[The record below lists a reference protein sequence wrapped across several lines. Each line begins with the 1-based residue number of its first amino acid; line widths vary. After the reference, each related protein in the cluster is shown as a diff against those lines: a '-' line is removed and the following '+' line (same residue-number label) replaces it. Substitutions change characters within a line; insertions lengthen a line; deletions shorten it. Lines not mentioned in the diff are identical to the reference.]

1 MSLFQ
6 MSVAGGVLI
15 LFIVVI
21 RALAIHRLPKTT
33 FLALWMI
40 AALRLLL
47 PFSIPL
53 PFNIHIGLDVFSDV
67 VQELPSGNIGS
78 PLPGENLPSYD
89 TGAAAPSPAT
99 EHISTFEILWL
110 VGVLLLALYFFIS
123 YFRSM
128 QKFRMSIPDNTPYI
142 REWLTTHQI
151 TRSIEARSSDLI
163 SSPLTYGILH
173 PVILLPKK
181 LDRNDQAA
189 LKYVLTHEYVHIR
202 RFDAITKL
210 LFAAVLC
217 IHWFNP
223 LAWVLYVLANR
234 DVELSCDAWVIRMM
248 GAKNRSSYALML
260 IKMEER
266 RNGMSALYSHF
277 GKNAISE
284 RIEAIM
290 KFKKTSTIACALA
303 LVLVVGATT
312 AFANSDVNHE
322 NTDTAQFVGYTRNLG
337 NGTEY
342 SVDNGETWISEEK
355 YNELYPQ
362 LDIVYWTYE
371 EYKEYLEEQIPVWQ
385 SLIGAKYKNVKGE
398 WVEWT
403 QETVYQCIAQAE
415 EELEAIKNGA
425 LVSRTIDGVNDPNFS
440 ITINNLNSDVDV
452 TYTTTIIDQ
461 KGQEINLGSFS
472 TEEERLTAVQD
483 YCDEQIRLGNMTKE
497 YAENLIN
504 DFQ

>member
-78 PLPGENLPSYD
+78 PLPGESLPSYD

-110 VGVLLLALYFFIS
+110 VGVLLLAIYFSIS

-128 QKFRMSIPDNTPYI
+128 RKFRMSIPDNTPYI
-142 REWLTTHQI
+142 QNWLTAHQI
-151 TRSIEARSSDLI
+151 SRPLAVRSSDLI

-202 RFDAITKL
+202 RFDAITKI

-223 LAWVLYVLANR
+223 LVWVMYVLANR
-234 DVELSCDAWVIRMM
+234 DMELSCDAWVIRML
-248 GAKNRSSYALML
+248 GEKNRSSYALML

-266 RNGMSALYSHF
+266 RSGMSALCSHL

-290 KFKKTSTIACALA
+290 KFKKTSILACAFA

-312 AFANSDVNHE
+312 AFATSTGAWQEFDLE
-322 NTDTAQFVGYTRNLG
+322 DLNLTEG
-337 NGTEY
+337 DIGTETDSMKIIDPTSTQAQIKDTDEMNLTEGKVGTESSGMKIIDTSNTQGQIMDIDDLNLVEGDVGTENGNLKMFEY
-342 SVDNGETWISEEK
+342 TPEEWNDIQQKIDNGEI
-355 YNELYPQ
+355 
-362 LDIVYWTYE
+362 
-371 EYKEYLEEQIPVWQ
+371 VWQ
-385 SLIGAKYKNVKGE
+385 H
-398 WVEWT
+398 
-403 QETVYQCIAQAE
+403 
-415 EELEAIKNGA
+415 
-425 LVSRTIDGVNDPNFS
+425 
-440 ITINNLNSDVDV
+440 
-452 TYTTTIIDQ
+452 
-461 KGQEINLGSFS
+461 
-472 TEEERLTAVQD
+472 
-483 YCDEQIRLGNMTKE
+483 
-497 YAENLIN
+497 
-504 DFQ
+504 

>member
-15 LFIVVI
+15 LLIVVI

-67 VQELPSGNIGS
+67 VQELPSGNIAS
-78 PLPGENLPSYD
+78 TLPGDSPPSYD
-89 TGAAAPSPAT
+89 IGTAVPSPVT
-99 EHISTFEILWL
+99 ERISIFVMLWL
-110 VGVLLLALYFFIS
+110 VGALLLVLYFSIS
-123 YFRSM
+123 YLRSM
-128 QKFRMSIPDNTPYI
+128 RKFRMSIPDNTPYI
-142 REWLTTHQI
+142 QNWLTAHQI
-151 TRSIEARSSDLI
+151 SRPLVVRSSDLI

-202 RFDAITKL
+202 RFDAITKI

-223 LAWVLYVLANR
+223 FVWVMYVLANR
-234 DVELSCDAWVIRMM
+234 DMELSCDAWVIRMT

-260 IKMEER
+260 IKMEEKR
-266 RNGMSALYSHF
+266 SGMSALYSHF

-290 KFKKTSTIACALA
+290 KFKKTSILACTLALA
-303 LVLVVGATT
+303 LIAGATT
-312 AFANSDVNHE
+312 AFAAARTDDNMELMGLGFSTAEVGDMEAVEIGNTTLVQRVGEEGNQADNRVTNIEDMAHMDVNGTTQ
-322 NTDTAQFVGYTRNLG
+322 NAQ
-337 NGTEY
+337 
-342 SVDNGETWISEEK
+342 SM
-355 YNELYPQ
+355 
-362 LDIVYWTYE
+362 DIT
-371 EYKEYLEEQIPVWQ
+371 
-385 SLIGAKYKNVKGE
+385 
-398 WVEWT
+398 
-403 QETVYQCIAQAE
+403 
-415 EELEAIKNGA
+415 
-425 LVSRTIDGVNDPNFS
+425 LVSVSHDDESKFTPEEWA
-440 ITINNLNSDVDV
+440 
-452 TYTTTIIDQ
+452 
-461 KGQEINLGSFS
+461 EILK
-472 TEEERLTAVQD
+472 QI
-483 YCDEQIRLGNMTKE
+483 EQGTVHWE
-497 YAENLIN
+497 
-504 DFQ
+504 D

>member
-15 LFIVVI
+15 LFIVLI

-67 VQELPSGNIGS
+67 VQELPSGNIAS
-78 PLPGENLPSYD
+78 TLPGDSPPSYD
-89 TGAAAPSPAT
+89 IGTAVPSPAT

-110 VGVLLLALYFFIS
+110 VGVLLLAIYFSIS

-128 QKFRMSIPDNTPYI
+128 RKFRMSIPDNTPYI
-142 REWLTTHQI
+142 QNWLTAHQI
-151 TRSIEARSSDLI
+151 SRPLAVRSSDLI

-181 LDRNDQAA
+181 LDRNDQVA

-202 RFDAITKL
+202 RFDAITKI

-223 LAWVLYVLANR
+223 LVWVMYVLANR
-234 DVELSCDAWVIRMM
+234 DIELSCDAWVIRMM

-266 RNGMSALYSHF
+266 RNGMSALCSHL

-290 KFKKTSTIACALA
+290 KFKKTSILACAFA

-312 AFANSDVNHE
+312 AFATSTGAWREFDL
-322 NTDTAQFVGYTRNLG
+322 DDLNLTEG
-337 NGTEY
+337 HTGTETDNMKI
-342 SVDNGETWISEEK
+342 VDSEDIPDQVKDLDQFDLTEGQVGTQSNGMKMIDPSDTRGQILDTDDLNLVEGNVGTETSSMKMFEYTPEEWNDIQQKIDNSE
-355 YNELYPQ
+355 L
-362 LDIVYWTYE
+362 
-371 EYKEYLEEQIPVWQ
+371 VWQ
-385 SLIGAKYKNVKGE
+385 Y
-398 WVEWT
+398 
-403 QETVYQCIAQAE
+403 
-415 EELEAIKNGA
+415 
-425 LVSRTIDGVNDPNFS
+425 
-440 ITINNLNSDVDV
+440 
-452 TYTTTIIDQ
+452 
-461 KGQEINLGSFS
+461 
-472 TEEERLTAVQD
+472 
-483 YCDEQIRLGNMTKE
+483 
-497 YAENLIN
+497 
-504 DFQ
+504 

>member
-67 VQELPSGNIGS
+67 VQELPSGNIAS
-78 PLPGENLPSYD
+78 TLPGDSPPSYD
-89 TGAAAPSPAT
+89 IGTAVPSPAT

-110 VGVLLLALYFFIS
+110 VGVLLLAIYFSIS

-128 QKFRMSIPDNTPYI
+128 RKFRMSIPDNTPYI
-142 REWLTTHQI
+142 QNWLTAHQI
-151 TRSIEARSSDLI
+151 SRPLAVRSSDLI

-181 LDRNDQAA
+181 LDRNDQVA

-202 RFDAITKL
+202 RFDAITKI

-223 LAWVLYVLANR
+223 LVWVMYVLANR
-234 DVELSCDAWVIRMM
+234 DIELSCDAWVIRMM
-248 GAKNRSSYALML
+248 GEKNRSSYALML

-266 RNGMSALYSHF
+266 RNGMSALCSHF

-290 KFKKTSTIACALA
+290 KFKKTSILACAFA

-312 AFANSDVNHE
+312 AFATSTGAWREFDL
-322 NTDTAQFVGYTRNLG
+322 DDLNLTEG
-337 NGTEY
+337 HTGTETDNMKIVDSEDIPDQVKDLDQFDLTEGQVGTQSNGMKMIDPSDTRGQILDTDDLNLVEGNVGTETSSMKMFEY
-342 SVDNGETWISEEK
+342 TPEEWNDIQQKIDNGE
-355 YNELYPQ
+355 L
-362 LDIVYWTYE
+362 
-371 EYKEYLEEQIPVWQ
+371 VWQ
-385 SLIGAKYKNVKGE
+385 Y
-398 WVEWT
+398 
-403 QETVYQCIAQAE
+403 
-415 EELEAIKNGA
+415 
-425 LVSRTIDGVNDPNFS
+425 
-440 ITINNLNSDVDV
+440 
-452 TYTTTIIDQ
+452 
-461 KGQEINLGSFS
+461 
-472 TEEERLTAVQD
+472 
-483 YCDEQIRLGNMTKE
+483 
-497 YAENLIN
+497 
-504 DFQ
+504 

>member
-67 VQELPSGNIGS
+67 VQELPSGNIAS
-78 PLPGENLPSYD
+78 TLPGDSPPSYD
-89 TGAAAPSPAT
+89 IGTAVPSPAT

-110 VGVLLLALYFFIS
+110 VGVLLLAIYFSIS

-128 QKFRMSIPDNTPYI
+128 RKFRMSIPDNTPYI
-142 REWLTTHQI
+142 QNWLTAHQI
-151 TRSIEARSSDLI
+151 SRPLAVRSSDLI

-181 LDRNDQAA
+181 LDRNDQVA

-202 RFDAITKL
+202 RFDAITKI

-223 LAWVLYVLANR
+223 FVWVMYVLANR
-234 DVELSCDAWVIRMM
+234 DMELSCDAWVIRMM

-266 RNGMSALYSHF
+266 RNGMSALCSHF
-277 GKNAISE
+277 GKNAITE

-290 KFKKTSTIACALA
+290 KFKKTSILACAFA

-312 AFANSDVNHE
+312 AFATSTGAWREFDL
-322 NTDTAQFVGYTRNLG
+322 DDLNLTEG
-337 NGTEY
+337 HTGTETDNMKIVDSEDIPDQVKDLDQFDLTEGQVGTQSNGMKMIDPSDTRGQILDTDDLNLVEGNVGTETSSMKMFEY
-342 SVDNGETWISEEK
+342 TPEEWNDIQQKIDNGE
-355 YNELYPQ
+355 L
-362 LDIVYWTYE
+362 
-371 EYKEYLEEQIPVWQ
+371 VWQ
-385 SLIGAKYKNVKGE
+385 Y
-398 WVEWT
+398 
-403 QETVYQCIAQAE
+403 
-415 EELEAIKNGA
+415 
-425 LVSRTIDGVNDPNFS
+425 
-440 ITINNLNSDVDV
+440 
-452 TYTTTIIDQ
+452 
-461 KGQEINLGSFS
+461 
-472 TEEERLTAVQD
+472 
-483 YCDEQIRLGNMTKE
+483 
-497 YAENLIN
+497 
-504 DFQ
+504 

>member
-78 PLPGENLPSYD
+78 PLPGESLPSYD

-202 RFDAITKL
+202 RFDAITKI

-223 LAWVLYVLANR
+223 FVWVMYVLANR
-234 DVELSCDAWVIRMM
+234 DMELSCDAWVIRMM

-266 RNGMSALYSHF
+266 RNGMSALCSHF

-290 KFKKTSTIACALA
+290 KFKKTSILACAFA

-312 AFANSDVNHE
+312 AFATSSGAWREFDLDDLSLTEGH
-322 NTDTAQFVGYTRNLG
+322 T
-337 NGTEY
+337 GTETDNMKIVDSEGIPDQVKDLDQFNLTEGQVGTQSNDMKMIDPSDTRGQILDTDGLNLVEGNVGTENSSMKMFEY
-342 SVDNGETWISEEK
+342 TPEEWNDIQQKIDNGEI
-355 YNELYPQ
+355 
-362 LDIVYWTYE
+362 
-371 EYKEYLEEQIPVWQ
+371 VWQ
-385 SLIGAKYKNVKGE
+385 
-398 WVEWT
+398 
-403 QETVYQCIAQAE
+403 
-415 EELEAIKNGA
+415 
-425 LVSRTIDGVNDPNFS
+425 D
-440 ITINNLNSDVDV
+440 
-452 TYTTTIIDQ
+452 
-461 KGQEINLGSFS
+461 
-472 TEEERLTAVQD
+472 
-483 YCDEQIRLGNMTKE
+483 
-497 YAENLIN
+497 
-504 DFQ
+504 

>member
-15 LFIVVI
+15 LFIVLI

-67 VQELPSGNIGS
+67 VQELPSGNIAS
-78 PLPGENLPSYD
+78 TLPGDSPPSYD
-89 TGAAAPSPAT
+89 IGTAVPSPAT

-110 VGVLLLALYFFIS
+110 VGVLLLAIYFSIS

-128 QKFRMSIPDNTPYI
+128 RKFRMSIPDNTPYI
-142 REWLTTHQI
+142 QNWLTAHQI
-151 TRSIEARSSDLI
+151 SRPLAVRSSDLI

-189 LKYVLTHEYVHIR
+189 LKYILTHEYVHIR
-202 RFDAITKL
+202 RFDAITKI

-223 LAWVLYVLANR
+223 LVWVMYVLANR
-234 DVELSCDAWVIRMM
+234 DMELSCDAWVIRML
-248 GAKNRSSYALML
+248 GEKNRSSYALML

-266 RNGMSALYSHF
+266 RSGMSALCSHL

-290 KFKKTSTIACALA
+290 KFKKTSILACAFA

-312 AFANSDVNHE
+312 AFATSTGAWREFDL
-322 NTDTAQFVGYTRNLG
+322 DDLNLTEG
-337 NGTEY
+337 HTGTETDNMKI
-342 SVDNGETWISEEK
+342 VDSEDIPDQVKDLDQFDLTEGQVGTQSNGMKMIDPSDTRGQILDTDDLNLVEGNVGTETSSMKMFEYTPEEWNDIQQKIDNSE
-355 YNELYPQ
+355 L
-362 LDIVYWTYE
+362 
-371 EYKEYLEEQIPVWQ
+371 VWQ
-385 SLIGAKYKNVKGE
+385 Y
-398 WVEWT
+398 
-403 QETVYQCIAQAE
+403 
-415 EELEAIKNGA
+415 
-425 LVSRTIDGVNDPNFS
+425 
-440 ITINNLNSDVDV
+440 
-452 TYTTTIIDQ
+452 
-461 KGQEINLGSFS
+461 
-472 TEEERLTAVQD
+472 
-483 YCDEQIRLGNMTKE
+483 
-497 YAENLIN
+497 
-504 DFQ
+504 

>member
-67 VQELPSGNIGS
+67 VQELPSGNIAS
-78 PLPGENLPSYD
+78 TLPGDSPPSYD
-89 TGAAAPSPAT
+89 IGTAVPSPAT

-110 VGVLLLALYFFIS
+110 VGVLLLAIYFSIS

-128 QKFRMSIPDNTPYI
+128 RKFRMSIPDNTPYI

-202 RFDAITKL
+202 RFDAITKI

-223 LAWVLYVLANR
+223 LVWGMYVLANR
-234 DVELSCDAWVIRMM
+234 DTELSCDAWVIRMT
-248 GAKNRSSYALML
+248 GVKNRSSYALML

-266 RNGMSALYSHF
+266 RNGMSALCNHF

-290 KFKKTSTIACALA
+290 KFKKTSILACTLALA
-303 LVLVVGATT
+303 LIAGATT
-312 AFANSDVNHE
+312 AFAAARTDDNMELMGLGFSTAEVGDMEAVEIGNTTLVQRVGEEGNQADNRVTNIEDMAHMDVNGTTQ
-322 NTDTAQFVGYTRNLG
+322 NAQ
-337 NGTEY
+337 
-342 SVDNGETWISEEK
+342 SM
-355 YNELYPQ
+355 
-362 LDIVYWTYE
+362 DIT
-371 EYKEYLEEQIPVWQ
+371 
-385 SLIGAKYKNVKGE
+385 
-398 WVEWT
+398 
-403 QETVYQCIAQAE
+403 
-415 EELEAIKNGA
+415 
-425 LVSRTIDGVNDPNFS
+425 LVSVSHDDESKFTPEEWA
-440 ITINNLNSDVDV
+440 
-452 TYTTTIIDQ
+452 
-461 KGQEINLGSFS
+461 EILK
-472 TEEERLTAVQD
+472 QI
-483 YCDEQIRLGNMTKE
+483 EQGTVHWE
-497 YAENLIN
+497 
-504 DFQ
+504 D

>member
-53 PFNIHIGLDVFSDV
+53 TFNIHIGLDVFSDV
-67 VQELPSGNIGS
+67 VQELPSGNIAS
-78 PLPGENLPSYD
+78 TLPGDSPPSYD
-89 TGAAAPSPAT
+89 IGTAVPSPAT

-110 VGVLLLALYFFIS
+110 VGVLLLAIYFSIS

-128 QKFRMSIPDNTPYI
+128 RKFRMSIPDNTPYI
-142 REWLTTHQI
+142 QNWLTAHQI
-151 TRSIEARSSDLI
+151 SRPLAVRSSDLI

-181 LDRNDQAA
+181 LDRNDQVA

-202 RFDAITKL
+202 RFDAITKI

-223 LAWVLYVLANR
+223 FVWVMYVLANR
-234 DVELSCDAWVIRMM
+234 DMELSCDAWVIRMM

-266 RNGMSALYSHF
+266 RNGMSALCSHF
-277 GKNAISE
+277 GKNAITE

-290 KFKKTSTIACALA
+290 KFKKATAVASALA

-312 AFANSDVNHE
+312 AFAASSGAWQEFDLE
-322 NTDTAQFVGYTRNLG
+322 DLNLTEG
-337 NGTEY
+337 DIGTETDSMKIIDPTSTQAQIKDTDEMNLTEGKVGTESSGMKIIDTSNTQGQIMDIDDLNLVEGDVGTENGNLKMFEY
-342 SVDNGETWISEEK
+342 TPEEWNDIQQKIDNGEI
-355 YNELYPQ
+355 
-362 LDIVYWTYE
+362 
-371 EYKEYLEEQIPVWQ
+371 VWQ
-385 SLIGAKYKNVKGE
+385 H
-398 WVEWT
+398 
-403 QETVYQCIAQAE
+403 
-415 EELEAIKNGA
+415 
-425 LVSRTIDGVNDPNFS
+425 
-440 ITINNLNSDVDV
+440 
-452 TYTTTIIDQ
+452 
-461 KGQEINLGSFS
+461 
-472 TEEERLTAVQD
+472 
-483 YCDEQIRLGNMTKE
+483 
-497 YAENLIN
+497 
-504 DFQ
+504 

>member
-6 MSVAGGVLI
+6 MSLGGGVLI
-15 LFIVVI
+15 LFIVVV

-33 FLALWMI
+33 FLVLWLI

-53 PFNIHIGLDVFSDV
+53 PFNIHIGLDIFSGI

-78 PLPGENLPSYD
+78 PLPGKNLPSYD
-89 TGAAAPSPAT
+89 AGTAVPNPTT

-110 VGVLLLALYFFIS
+110 VGVLLLALYFSIS
-123 YFRSM
+123 YLRSM
-128 QKFRMSIPDNTPYI
+128 RKFRMSIPDNTPYI

-181 LDRNDQAA
+181 LDRNDQVA

-202 RFDAITKL
+202 RFDAITKI

-223 LAWVLYVLANR
+223 FVWVMYVLANR
-234 DVELSCDAWVIRMM
+234 DMELSCDAWVIRMM

-260 IKMEER
+260 IKMEEKR
-266 RNGMSALYSHF
+266 SGMSALYSHF

-290 KFKKTSTIACALA
+290 KFKKTSIWACILALA
-303 LVLVVGATT
+303 LIAGATT
-312 AFANSDVNHE
+312 AFAAARTDDNMELMGLGFSTAEVGDMEAVEIGNTTLVQRVGEEGNQADNRVTNIEDMAHMDVNGTTQ
-322 NTDTAQFVGYTRNLG
+322 NAQ
-337 NGTEY
+337 
-342 SVDNGETWISEEK
+342 SM
-355 YNELYPQ
+355 
-362 LDIVYWTYE
+362 DIT
-371 EYKEYLEEQIPVWQ
+371 
-385 SLIGAKYKNVKGE
+385 
-398 WVEWT
+398 
-403 QETVYQCIAQAE
+403 
-415 EELEAIKNGA
+415 
-425 LVSRTIDGVNDPNFS
+425 LVSVSHDDESKFTPEEWA
-440 ITINNLNSDVDV
+440 
-452 TYTTTIIDQ
+452 
-461 KGQEINLGSFS
+461 EILK
-472 TEEERLTAVQD
+472 QI
-483 YCDEQIRLGNMTKE
+483 EQGTVHWE
-497 YAENLIN
+497 
-504 DFQ
+504 D

>member
-53 PFNIHIGLDVFSDV
+53 TFNIHIGLDVFSDV
-67 VQELPSGNIGS
+67 VQELPSGNIAS
-78 PLPGENLPSYD
+78 TLPGDSPPSYD
-89 TGAAAPSPAT
+89 IGTAVPSPAT
-99 EHISTFEILWL
+99 EHISTFEMLWL
-110 VGVLLLALYFFIS
+110 VGVLLLAIYFSIS

-128 QKFRMSIPDNTPYI
+128 RKFRMSIPDNTPYI
-142 REWLTTHQI
+142 QNWLTAHQI
-151 TRSIEARSSDLI
+151 SRPLAVRSSDLI

-181 LDRNDQAA
+181 LDRNDQVA

-202 RFDAITKL
+202 RFDAITKI

-223 LAWVLYVLANR
+223 FVWVMYVLANR
-234 DVELSCDAWVIRMM
+234 DMELSCDAWVIRMM

-266 RNGMSALYSHF
+266 RNGMSALCSHF
-277 GKNAISE
+277 GKNAITE

-290 KFKKTSTIACALA
+290 KFKKTSILACAFA

-312 AFANSDVNHE
+312 AFATSTGAWREFDL
-322 NTDTAQFVGYTRNLG
+322 DDLNLTEG
-337 NGTEY
+337 HTGTETDNMKI
-342 SVDNGETWISEEK
+342 VDSEDIPDQVKDLDQFDLTEGQVGTQSNGMKMIDPSDTRGQILDTDDLNLVEGNVGTETSSMKMFEYTPEEWNDIQQKIDNSE
-355 YNELYPQ
+355 L
-362 LDIVYWTYE
+362 
-371 EYKEYLEEQIPVWQ
+371 VWQ
-385 SLIGAKYKNVKGE
+385 Y
-398 WVEWT
+398 
-403 QETVYQCIAQAE
+403 
-415 EELEAIKNGA
+415 
-425 LVSRTIDGVNDPNFS
+425 
-440 ITINNLNSDVDV
+440 
-452 TYTTTIIDQ
+452 
-461 KGQEINLGSFS
+461 
-472 TEEERLTAVQD
+472 
-483 YCDEQIRLGNMTKE
+483 
-497 YAENLIN
+497 
-504 DFQ
+504 

>member
-67 VQELPSGNIGS
+67 VQELPSGNIAS
-78 PLPGENLPSYD
+78 TLPGDSPPSYD
-89 TGAAAPSPAT
+89 IGTAVPSPAT

-128 QKFRMSIPDNTPYI
+128 RKFRMSIPDNTPYI
-142 REWLTTHQI
+142 QNWLAAHQI
-151 TRSIEARSSDLI
+151 SRPLAVRSSDLI
-163 SSPLTYGILH
+163 SSPLTYGILR

-181 LDRNDQAA
+181 LDRNDPVA

-202 RFDAITKL
+202 RFDAITKI

-223 LAWVLYVLANR
+223 FVWVMYVLANR
-234 DVELSCDAWVIRMM
+234 DIELSCDAWVIRMM
-248 GAKNRSSYALML
+248 GEKKRSSYALML

-266 RNGMSALYSHF
+266 RNGMSALCSHF

-290 KFKKTSTIACALA
+290 KFKKTSILACAFA

-312 AFANSDVNHE
+312 AFATSSGAWQEFDL
-322 NTDTAQFVGYTRNLG
+322 DDLNLTEG
-337 NGTEY
+337 HTGTETDNMKIVDSEGIPDQVKDLDQFNLTEGQVGTQSNGMKMIDPSDTRGQILDTDDLDLVEGNVGTESSSMKMFEY
-342 SVDNGETWISEEK
+342 TPEEWNDIQQKIDNGEI
-355 YNELYPQ
+355 
-362 LDIVYWTYE
+362 
-371 EYKEYLEEQIPVWQ
+371 VWQ
-385 SLIGAKYKNVKGE
+385 H
-398 WVEWT
+398 
-403 QETVYQCIAQAE
+403 
-415 EELEAIKNGA
+415 
-425 LVSRTIDGVNDPNFS
+425 
-440 ITINNLNSDVDV
+440 
-452 TYTTTIIDQ
+452 
-461 KGQEINLGSFS
+461 
-472 TEEERLTAVQD
+472 
-483 YCDEQIRLGNMTKE
+483 
-497 YAENLIN
+497 
-504 DFQ
+504 

>member
-67 VQELPSGNIGS
+67 VQELPSGNIAS
-78 PLPGENLPSYD
+78 TLPGDSPPSYD
-89 TGAAAPSPAT
+89 IGTAVPSPAT

-110 VGVLLLALYFFIS
+110 VGVLLLAIYFSIS

-128 QKFRMSIPDNTPYI
+128 RKFRMSIPDNTPYI
-142 REWLTTHQI
+142 QNWLTAHQI
-151 TRSIEARSSDLI
+151 SRPLAVRSSDLI

-202 RFDAITKL
+202 RFDAITKI

-223 LAWVLYVLANR
+223 LVWVMYVLANR
-234 DVELSCDAWVIRMM
+234 DMELSCDAWVIRML
-248 GAKNRSSYALML
+248 GEKNRSSYALML

-266 RNGMSALYSHF
+266 RSGMSALCSHL

-290 KFKKTSTIACALA
+290 KFKKTSILACAFA

-312 AFANSDVNHE
+312 AFATSTGAWREFDL
-322 NTDTAQFVGYTRNLG
+322 DDLNLTEG
-337 NGTEY
+337 HTGTETDNMKI
-342 SVDNGETWISEEK
+342 VDSEDIPDQVKDLDQFDLTEGQVGTQSNGMKMIDPSDTRGQILDTDDLNLVEGNVGTETSSMKMFEYTPEEWNDIQQKIDNSE
-355 YNELYPQ
+355 L
-362 LDIVYWTYE
+362 
-371 EYKEYLEEQIPVWQ
+371 VWQ
-385 SLIGAKYKNVKGE
+385 Y
-398 WVEWT
+398 
-403 QETVYQCIAQAE
+403 
-415 EELEAIKNGA
+415 
-425 LVSRTIDGVNDPNFS
+425 
-440 ITINNLNSDVDV
+440 
-452 TYTTTIIDQ
+452 
-461 KGQEINLGSFS
+461 
-472 TEEERLTAVQD
+472 
-483 YCDEQIRLGNMTKE
+483 
-497 YAENLIN
+497 
-504 DFQ
+504 

>member
-53 PFNIHIGLDVFSDV
+53 TFNIHIGLDVFSDV
-67 VQELPSGNIGS
+67 VQELPSGNIAS
-78 PLPGENLPSYD
+78 TLPGDSPPSYD
-89 TGAAAPSPAT
+89 IGTAVPSPAT

-110 VGVLLLALYFFIS
+110 VGVLLLAIYFSIS

-128 QKFRMSIPDNTPYI
+128 RKFRMSIPDNTPYI
-142 REWLTTHQI
+142 QNWLTAHQI
-151 TRSIEARSSDLI
+151 SRPLVVRSSDLI

-202 RFDAITKL
+202 RFDAITKI

-223 LAWVLYVLANR
+223 LVWVMYVLANR
-234 DVELSCDAWVIRMM
+234 DMELSCDAWVIRMM

-266 RNGMSALYSHF
+266 RNGMSALWNHF

-290 KFKKTSTIACALA
+290 KFKKTSILACTLALA
-303 LVLVVGATT
+303 LIAGATT
-312 AFANSDVNHE
+312 AFAAARTDDNMELMGLGFSTAEVGDMEAVEIGNTTLVQRVGEEGNQADNRVTNIEDMAHMDVNGTTQ
-322 NTDTAQFVGYTRNLG
+322 NAQ
-337 NGTEY
+337 
-342 SVDNGETWISEEK
+342 SM
-355 YNELYPQ
+355 
-362 LDIVYWTYE
+362 DIT
-371 EYKEYLEEQIPVWQ
+371 
-385 SLIGAKYKNVKGE
+385 
-398 WVEWT
+398 
-403 QETVYQCIAQAE
+403 
-415 EELEAIKNGA
+415 
-425 LVSRTIDGVNDPNFS
+425 LVSVSHDDESKFTPEEWA
-440 ITINNLNSDVDV
+440 
-452 TYTTTIIDQ
+452 
-461 KGQEINLGSFS
+461 EILK
-472 TEEERLTAVQD
+472 QI
-483 YCDEQIRLGNMTKE
+483 EQGTVHWE
-497 YAENLIN
+497 
-504 DFQ
+504 D

>member
-53 PFNIHIGLDVFSDV
+53 PFNIHIGLDVFSDM
-67 VQELPSGNIGS
+67 VQELPSGNIAS
-78 PLPGENLPSYD
+78 TLPGDSPPSYD
-89 TGAAAPSPAT
+89 IGTAVPSPAT

-110 VGVLLLALYFFIS
+110 VGVLLLAIYFSIS

-128 QKFRMSIPDNTPYI
+128 RKFRMSIPDNTPYI
-142 REWLTTHQI
+142 QNWLTTHQI
-151 TRSIEARSSDLI
+151 SRPLAVRSSDLI

-181 LDRNDQAA
+181 LDRNDQVA
-189 LKYVLTHEYVHIR
+189 LKYVLTHEYLHIR
-202 RFDAITKL
+202 RFDAITKI

-223 LAWVLYVLANR
+223 FVWVMYVLANR
-234 DVELSCDAWVIRMM
+234 DMELSCDAWVIRMM

-266 RNGMSALYSHF
+266 RNGMSALCSHF
-277 GKNAISE
+277 GKNAITE

-290 KFKKTSTIACALA
+290 KFKKATAVASALA

-312 AFANSDVNHE
+312 AFAASSGAWQEFDLE
-322 NTDTAQFVGYTRNLG
+322 DLNLTEG
-337 NGTEY
+337 DIGTETDSMKIIDPTSTQAQIKDTDEMNLTEGKVGTESSGMKIIDTSNTQGQIMDIDDLNLVEGDVGTENGNLKMFEY
-342 SVDNGETWISEEK
+342 TPEEWNDIQQKIDNGEI
-355 YNELYPQ
+355 
-362 LDIVYWTYE
+362 
-371 EYKEYLEEQIPVWQ
+371 VWQ
-385 SLIGAKYKNVKGE
+385 H
-398 WVEWT
+398 
-403 QETVYQCIAQAE
+403 
-415 EELEAIKNGA
+415 
-425 LVSRTIDGVNDPNFS
+425 
-440 ITINNLNSDVDV
+440 
-452 TYTTTIIDQ
+452 
-461 KGQEINLGSFS
+461 
-472 TEEERLTAVQD
+472 
-483 YCDEQIRLGNMTKE
+483 
-497 YAENLIN
+497 
-504 DFQ
+504 

>member
-15 LFIVVI
+15 LFIVLI

-53 PFNIHIGLDVFSDV
+53 TFNIHIGLDVFSDV
-67 VQELPSGNIGS
+67 VQELPSGNIAS
-78 PLPGENLPSYD
+78 TLPGDSPPSYD
-89 TGAAAPSPAT
+89 IGTAVPSPAT

-110 VGVLLLALYFFIS
+110 VGVLLLAIYFSIS

-128 QKFRMSIPDNTPYI
+128 RKFRMSIPDNTPYI
-142 REWLTTHQI
+142 QNWLTAHQI
-151 TRSIEARSSDLI
+151 SRPLAVRSSDLI

-181 LDRNDQAA
+181 LDRNDQVA

-202 RFDAITKL
+202 RFDAITKI

-223 LAWVLYVLANR
+223 FVWVMYVLANR
-234 DVELSCDAWVIRMM
+234 DIELSCDAWVIRMM

-266 RNGMSALYSHF
+266 RNGMSALCSHF

-290 KFKKTSTIACALA
+290 KFKKTSILACAFA

-312 AFANSDVNHE
+312 AFATSTGAWREFDL
-322 NTDTAQFVGYTRNLG
+322 DDLNLTEG
-337 NGTEY
+337 HTGTETDNMKI
-342 SVDNGETWISEEK
+342 VDSEDIPDQVKDLDQFDLTEGQVGTQSNGMKMIDPSDTRGQILDTDDLNLVEGNVGTETSSMKMFEYTPEEWNDIQQKIDNSE
-355 YNELYPQ
+355 L
-362 LDIVYWTYE
+362 
-371 EYKEYLEEQIPVWQ
+371 VWQ
-385 SLIGAKYKNVKGE
+385 Y
-398 WVEWT
+398 
-403 QETVYQCIAQAE
+403 
-415 EELEAIKNGA
+415 
-425 LVSRTIDGVNDPNFS
+425 
-440 ITINNLNSDVDV
+440 
-452 TYTTTIIDQ
+452 
-461 KGQEINLGSFS
+461 
-472 TEEERLTAVQD
+472 
-483 YCDEQIRLGNMTKE
+483 
-497 YAENLIN
+497 
-504 DFQ
+504 

>member
-67 VQELPSGNIGS
+67 VQELPSGNIAS
-78 PLPGENLPSYD
+78 TLPGDSPPSYD
-89 TGAAAPSPAT
+89 IGTAVPSPAT

-110 VGVLLLALYFFIS
+110 VGVLLLAIYFSIS

-128 QKFRMSIPDNTPYI
+128 RKFRMSIPDNTPYI
-142 REWLTTHQI
+142 QNWLTAHQI
-151 TRSIEARSSDLI
+151 SRPLAVRSSDLI

-202 RFDAITKL
+202 RFDAITKI

-223 LAWVLYVLANR
+223 LVWVMYVLANR
-234 DVELSCDAWVIRMM
+234 DIELSCDAWVIRMM
-248 GAKNRSSYALML
+248 GEKKRSSYALML

-266 RNGMSALYSHF
+266 RNGMSALCSHF

-290 KFKKTSTIACALA
+290 KFKKTSILACAFA

-312 AFANSDVNHE
+312 AFATSSGAWQEFDL
-322 NTDTAQFVGYTRNLG
+322 DDLNLTEG
-337 NGTEY
+337 HTGTETDNMKIVDSEGIPDQVKDLDQFNLTEGQVGTQSNGMKMIDPSDTRGQILDTDDLDLVEGNVGTENSSMKMFEY
-342 SVDNGETWISEEK
+342 TPEEWNDIQQKIDNGEI
-355 YNELYPQ
+355 
-362 LDIVYWTYE
+362 
-371 EYKEYLEEQIPVWQ
+371 VWQ
-385 SLIGAKYKNVKGE
+385 H
-398 WVEWT
+398 
-403 QETVYQCIAQAE
+403 
-415 EELEAIKNGA
+415 
-425 LVSRTIDGVNDPNFS
+425 
-440 ITINNLNSDVDV
+440 
-452 TYTTTIIDQ
+452 
-461 KGQEINLGSFS
+461 
-472 TEEERLTAVQD
+472 
-483 YCDEQIRLGNMTKE
+483 
-497 YAENLIN
+497 
-504 DFQ
+504 

>member
-53 PFNIHIGLDVFSDV
+53 TFNIHIGLDVFSDV
-67 VQELPSGNIGS
+67 VQELPSGNIAS
-78 PLPGENLPSYD
+78 TLPGDSPPSYD
-89 TGAAAPSPAT
+89 IGTAVPSPAT

-110 VGVLLLALYFFIS
+110 VGVLLLAIYFSIS

-128 QKFRMSIPDNTPYI
+128 RKFRMSIPDNTPYI
-142 REWLTTHQI
+142 QNWLTAHQI
-151 TRSIEARSSDLI
+151 SRPLAVRSSDLI

-181 LDRNDQAA
+181 LDRNDQVA

-202 RFDAITKL
+202 RFDAITKI

-223 LAWVLYVLANR
+223 LVWVMYVLANR
-234 DVELSCDAWVIRMM
+234 DIELSCDAWVIRMM
-248 GAKNRSSYALML
+248 GEKKRSSYALML

-266 RNGMSALYSHF
+266 RNGMSALCSHF

-290 KFKKTSTIACALA
+290 KFKKTSILACAFA

-312 AFANSDVNHE
+312 AFATSSGAWQEFDL
-322 NTDTAQFVGYTRNLG
+322 DDLNLTEG
-337 NGTEY
+337 HTGTETDNMKI
-342 SVDNGETWISEEK
+342 VDSEDIPDQVKDLDQFDLTEGQVGTQSNGMKMIDPSDTRGQILDTDDLNLVEGNVGTETSSMKMFEYTPEEWNDIQQKIDNSE
-355 YNELYPQ
+355 L
-362 LDIVYWTYE
+362 
-371 EYKEYLEEQIPVWQ
+371 VWQ
-385 SLIGAKYKNVKGE
+385 Y
-398 WVEWT
+398 
-403 QETVYQCIAQAE
+403 
-415 EELEAIKNGA
+415 
-425 LVSRTIDGVNDPNFS
+425 
-440 ITINNLNSDVDV
+440 
-452 TYTTTIIDQ
+452 
-461 KGQEINLGSFS
+461 
-472 TEEERLTAVQD
+472 
-483 YCDEQIRLGNMTKE
+483 
-497 YAENLIN
+497 
-504 DFQ
+504 

>member
-15 LFIVVI
+15 LFIVLI

-67 VQELPSGNIGS
+67 VQELPSGNIAS
-78 PLPGENLPSYD
+78 TLPGDSPPSYD
-89 TGAAAPSPAT
+89 IGTAVPSPAT

-110 VGVLLLALYFFIS
+110 VGVLLLAIYFSIS

-128 QKFRMSIPDNTPYI
+128 RKFRMSIPDNTPYI
-142 REWLTTHQI
+142 QNWLTAHQI
-151 TRSIEARSSDLI
+151 SRPLAVRSSDLI

-181 LDRNDQAA
+181 LDRNDQVA

-202 RFDAITKL
+202 RFDAITKI

-223 LAWVLYVLANR
+223 FVWVMYVLANR
-234 DVELSCDAWVIRMM
+234 DMELSCDAWVIRMM

-266 RNGMSALYSHF
+266 RNGMSALCSHF

-290 KFKKTSTIACALA
+290 KFKKTSILACAFA

-312 AFANSDVNHE
+312 AFATSTGAWREFDL
-322 NTDTAQFVGYTRNLG
+322 DDLNLTEG
-337 NGTEY
+337 HTGTETDNMKI
-342 SVDNGETWISEEK
+342 VDSEDIPDQVKDLDQFDLTEGQVGTQSNGMKMIDPSDTRGQILDTDDLDLVEGNVGTESSSMKMFEYTPEEW
-355 YNELYPQ
+355 N
-362 LDIVYWTYE
+362 DIQQKIDYGE
-371 EYKEYLEEQIPVWQ
+371 IVWQ
-385 SLIGAKYKNVKGE
+385 H
-398 WVEWT
+398 
-403 QETVYQCIAQAE
+403 
-415 EELEAIKNGA
+415 
-425 LVSRTIDGVNDPNFS
+425 
-440 ITINNLNSDVDV
+440 
-452 TYTTTIIDQ
+452 
-461 KGQEINLGSFS
+461 
-472 TEEERLTAVQD
+472 
-483 YCDEQIRLGNMTKE
+483 
-497 YAENLIN
+497 
-504 DFQ
+504 

>member
-53 PFNIHIGLDVFSDV
+53 TFNIHIGLDVFSDV
-67 VQELPSGNIGS
+67 VQELPSGNIAS
-78 PLPGENLPSYD
+78 TLPGDSPPSYD
-89 TGAAAPSPAT
+89 IGTAVPSPAT

-110 VGVLLLALYFFIS
+110 VGVLLLAIYFSIS

-128 QKFRMSIPDNTPYI
+128 RKFRMSIPDNTPYI
-142 REWLTTHQI
+142 QNWLTAHQI
-151 TRSIEARSSDLI
+151 SRPLAVRSSDLI

-181 LDRNDQAA
+181 LDRNDQVA

-202 RFDAITKL
+202 RFDAITKI

-223 LAWVLYVLANR
+223 LVWVMYVLANR
-234 DVELSCDAWVIRMM
+234 DMELSCDAWVIRMM

-266 RNGMSALYSHF
+266 RNGMSALCSHF
-277 GKNAISE
+277 GKNAITE

-303 LVLVVGATT
+303 LVVVVGATT
-312 AFANSDVNHE
+312 AFAASA
-322 NTDTAQFVGYTRNLG
+322 NTATQPEQDDT
-337 NGTEY
+337 
-342 SVDNGETWISEEK
+342 S
-355 YNELYPQ
+355 
-362 LDIVYWTYE
+362 
-371 EYKEYLEEQIPVWQ
+371 
-385 SLIGAKYKNVKGE
+385 
-398 WVEWT
+398 
-403 QETVYQCIAQAE
+403 
-415 EELEAIKNGA
+415 
-425 LVSRTIDGVNDPNFS
+425 SRTITGMTYDNSNLVGIDLNGVG
-440 ITINNLNSDVDV
+440 NNSNYEVQLVGGDKSTD
-452 TYTTTIIDQ
+452 TTTPISMDDAQ
-461 KGQEINLGSFS
+461 SMDSADLLLEAGDL
-472 TEEERLTAVQD
+472 
-483 YCDEQIRLGNMTKE
+483 
-497 YAENLIN
+497 NLISVSH
-504 DFQ
+504 DDESKFTPEAWAEILKQIEQGTVYWED

>member
-53 PFNIHIGLDVFSDV
+53 TFNIHIGLDVFSDV
-67 VQELPSGNIGS
+67 VQELPSGNIGP
-78 PLPGENLPSYD
+78 PLPGESLPSYD
-89 TGAAAPSPAT
+89 TGAATPSPAT
-99 EHISTFEILWL
+99 EHFSIFVMLWL
-110 VGVLLLALYFFIS
+110 VGALLLILYFSIS
-123 YFRSM
+123 YLRSM
-128 QKFRMSIPDNTPYI
+128 RKFRMSIPDNTPYI
-142 REWLTTHQI
+142 QEWLTTHQI
-151 TRSIEARSSDLI
+151 VRPIEVRNSDFI

-202 RFDAITKL
+202 RFDAITKI

-223 LAWVLYVLANR
+223 LVWVMYVLANR
-234 DVELSCDAWVIRMM
+234 DMELSCDAWVIRMM

-266 RNGMSALYSHF
+266 RSGMSALYSHF

-312 AFANSDVNHE
+312 AFAASA
-322 NTDTAQFVGYTRNLG
+322 NTATQPEQDDT
-337 NGTEY
+337 
-342 SVDNGETWISEEK
+342 S
-355 YNELYPQ
+355 
-362 LDIVYWTYE
+362 
-371 EYKEYLEEQIPVWQ
+371 
-385 SLIGAKYKNVKGE
+385 
-398 WVEWT
+398 
-403 QETVYQCIAQAE
+403 
-415 EELEAIKNGA
+415 
-425 LVSRTIDGVNDPNFS
+425 SRTITGMTYGNSNLVDIDLNGVG
-440 ITINNLNSDVDV
+440 NNSNYEVQLVGGDKSTD
-452 TYTTTIIDQ
+452 TTTPISMDDAQ
-461 KGQEINLGSFS
+461 SMDSADLLLEAGDL
-472 TEEERLTAVQD
+472 
-483 YCDEQIRLGNMTKE
+483 
-497 YAENLIN
+497 NLISVSH
-504 DFQ
+504 DDESKFTPEEWAEILKQIEQGTVHWED

>member
-53 PFNIHIGLDVFSDV
+53 TFNIHIGLDVFSDV
-67 VQELPSGNIGS
+67 VQELPSGNIAS
-78 PLPGENLPSYD
+78 TLPGDSPPSYD
-89 TGAAAPSPAT
+89 IGTAVPSPAT

-110 VGVLLLALYFFIS
+110 VGVLLLAIYFSIS

-128 QKFRMSIPDNTPYI
+128 RKFRMSIPDNTPYI
-142 REWLTTHQI
+142 QNWLTAHQI
-151 TRSIEARSSDLI
+151 SRPLAVRSSDLI

-181 LDRNDQAA
+181 LDRNDQVA

-202 RFDAITKL
+202 RFDAITKI

-223 LAWVLYVLANR
+223 FVWVMYVLANR
-234 DVELSCDAWVIRMM
+234 DIELSCDAWVIRMM
-248 GAKNRSSYALML
+248 GEKNRSSYALML

-266 RNGMSALYSHF
+266 RNSMSALCSHF

-290 KFKKTSTIACALA
+290 KFKKTSILACAFA

-312 AFANSDVNHE
+312 AFATSSGAWQEFDL
-322 NTDTAQFVGYTRNLG
+322 DDLNLTEG
-337 NGTEY
+337 HTGTETDNMKIVDSEGIPDQVKDLDQFNLTEGQVGTQSNGMKMIDPSDTRGQILDTDDLDLVEGDVGTENGNLKMFEY
-342 SVDNGETWISEEK
+342 TPEEWNDIQQKIDNGEI
-355 YNELYPQ
+355 
-362 LDIVYWTYE
+362 
-371 EYKEYLEEQIPVWQ
+371 VWQ
-385 SLIGAKYKNVKGE
+385 H
-398 WVEWT
+398 
-403 QETVYQCIAQAE
+403 
-415 EELEAIKNGA
+415 
-425 LVSRTIDGVNDPNFS
+425 
-440 ITINNLNSDVDV
+440 
-452 TYTTTIIDQ
+452 
-461 KGQEINLGSFS
+461 
-472 TEEERLTAVQD
+472 
-483 YCDEQIRLGNMTKE
+483 
-497 YAENLIN
+497 
-504 DFQ
+504 

>member
-1 MSLFQ
+1 

-53 PFNIHIGLDVFSDV
+53 TFNIHIGLDVFSDV
-67 VQELPSGNIGS
+67 VQELPSGNIAS
-78 PLPGENLPSYD
+78 TLPGDSPPSYD
-89 TGAAAPSPAT
+89 IGTAVPSPAT

-110 VGVLLLALYFFIS
+110 VGVLLLAIYFSIS

-128 QKFRMSIPDNTPYI
+128 RKFRMSIPDNTPYI
-142 REWLTTHQI
+142 QNWLTAHQI
-151 TRSIEARSSDLI
+151 SRPLAVRSSDLI

-189 LKYVLTHEYVHIR
+189 LQYVLTHEYVHIR
-202 RFDAITKL
+202 RFDAITKI

-223 LAWVLYVLANR
+223 LVWGMYVLANR
-234 DVELSCDAWVIRMM
+234 DTELSCDAWVIRMT
-248 GAKNRSSYALML
+248 GVKNRSSYALML

-266 RNGMSALYSHF
+266 RNGMSALWNHF

-290 KFKKTSTIACALA
+290 KFKKTSIWACILALA
-303 LVLVVGATT
+303 LIAGATT
-312 AFANSDVNHE
+312 AFAAARTDDNMELMGLGFSTAEVGDMEAVEIGNTTLVQRVGEEGNQADNRVTNIEDMAHMDVNGTTQ
-322 NTDTAQFVGYTRNLG
+322 NAQ
-337 NGTEY
+337 
-342 SVDNGETWISEEK
+342 SM
-355 YNELYPQ
+355 
-362 LDIVYWTYE
+362 DIT
-371 EYKEYLEEQIPVWQ
+371 
-385 SLIGAKYKNVKGE
+385 
-398 WVEWT
+398 
-403 QETVYQCIAQAE
+403 
-415 EELEAIKNGA
+415 
-425 LVSRTIDGVNDPNFS
+425 LVSVSHDDESKFTPEEWA
-440 ITINNLNSDVDV
+440 
-452 TYTTTIIDQ
+452 
-461 KGQEINLGSFS
+461 EILK
-472 TEEERLTAVQD
+472 QI
-483 YCDEQIRLGNMTKE
+483 EQGTVHWE
-497 YAENLIN
+497 
-504 DFQ
+504 D

>member
-1 MSLFQ
+1 

-53 PFNIHIGLDVFSDV
+53 TFNIHIGLDVFSDV
-67 VQELPSGNIGS
+67 VQELPSGNIAS
-78 PLPGENLPSYD
+78 TLPGDSPPSYD
-89 TGAAAPSPAT
+89 IGTAVPSPAT

-110 VGVLLLALYFFIS
+110 VGVLLLAIYFSIS

-128 QKFRMSIPDNTPYI
+128 RKFRMSIPDNTPYI
-142 REWLTTHQI
+142 QNWLTAHQI
-151 TRSIEARSSDLI
+151 SRPLAVRSSDLI

-181 LDRNDQAA
+181 LDRNDQVA

-202 RFDAITKL
+202 RFDAITKI

-223 LAWVLYVLANR
+223 FVWVMYVLANR
-234 DVELSCDAWVIRMM
+234 DMELSCDAWVIRMM

-266 RNGMSALYSHF
+266 RNGMSALCSHF

-290 KFKKTSTIACALA
+290 KFKKTSILACAFA

-312 AFANSDVNHE
+312 AFATSTGAWREFDL
-322 NTDTAQFVGYTRNLG
+322 DDLNLTEG
-337 NGTEY
+337 HTGTETDNMKI
-342 SVDNGETWISEEK
+342 VDSEDIPDQVKDLDQFDLTEGQVGTQSNGMKMIDPSDTRGQILDTDDLNLVEGNVGTETSSMKMFEYTPEEWNDIQQKIDNSE
-355 YNELYPQ
+355 L
-362 LDIVYWTYE
+362 
-371 EYKEYLEEQIPVWQ
+371 VWQ
-385 SLIGAKYKNVKGE
+385 Y
-398 WVEWT
+398 
-403 QETVYQCIAQAE
+403 
-415 EELEAIKNGA
+415 
-425 LVSRTIDGVNDPNFS
+425 
-440 ITINNLNSDVDV
+440 
-452 TYTTTIIDQ
+452 
-461 KGQEINLGSFS
+461 
-472 TEEERLTAVQD
+472 
-483 YCDEQIRLGNMTKE
+483 
-497 YAENLIN
+497 
-504 DFQ
+504 

>member
-67 VQELPSGNIGS
+67 VQELPSGNIAS
-78 PLPGENLPSYD
+78 TLPGDSPPSYD
-89 TGAAAPSPAT
+89 IGTAVPSPAT

-110 VGVLLLALYFFIS
+110 VGVLLLAIYFSIS

-128 QKFRMSIPDNTPYI
+128 RKFRMSIPDNTPYI
-142 REWLTTHQI
+142 QNWLTAHQI
-151 TRSIEARSSDLI
+151 SRPLAVRSSDLI

-202 RFDAITKL
+202 RFDAITKI

-223 LAWVLYVLANR
+223 FVWVMYVLANR
-234 DVELSCDAWVIRMM
+234 DMELSCDAWVIRML
-248 GAKNRSSYALML
+248 GEKNRSSYALML

-266 RNGMSALYSHF
+266 RSGMSALCSHL

-290 KFKKTSTIACALA
+290 KFKKTSILACAFA

-312 AFANSDVNHE
+312 AFATSTGAWREFDL
-322 NTDTAQFVGYTRNLG
+322 DDLNLTEG
-337 NGTEY
+337 HTGTETDNMKI
-342 SVDNGETWISEEK
+342 VDSEDIPDQVKDLDQFDLTEGQVGTQSNGMKMIDPSDTRGQILDTDDLNLVEGNVGTETSSMKMFEYTPEEWNDIQQKIDNSE
-355 YNELYPQ
+355 L
-362 LDIVYWTYE
+362 
-371 EYKEYLEEQIPVWQ
+371 VWQ
-385 SLIGAKYKNVKGE
+385 Y
-398 WVEWT
+398 
-403 QETVYQCIAQAE
+403 
-415 EELEAIKNGA
+415 
-425 LVSRTIDGVNDPNFS
+425 
-440 ITINNLNSDVDV
+440 
-452 TYTTTIIDQ
+452 
-461 KGQEINLGSFS
+461 
-472 TEEERLTAVQD
+472 
-483 YCDEQIRLGNMTKE
+483 
-497 YAENLIN
+497 
-504 DFQ
+504 

>member
-67 VQELPSGNIGS
+67 VQELPSGNIAS
-78 PLPGENLPSYD
+78 TLPGDSPPSYD
-89 TGAAAPSPAT
+89 IGTAVPSPAT

-110 VGVLLLALYFFIS
+110 VGVLLLAIYFSIS

-128 QKFRMSIPDNTPYI
+128 RKFRMSIPDNTPYI
-142 REWLTTHQI
+142 QNWLTAHQI
-151 TRSIEARSSDLI
+151 SRPLAVRSSDLI

-202 RFDAITKL
+202 RFDAITKI

-223 LAWVLYVLANR
+223 LVWVMYVLANR
-234 DVELSCDAWVIRMM
+234 DMELSCDAWVIRML
-248 GAKNRSSYALML
+248 GEKNRSSYALML

-266 RNGMSALYSHF
+266 RSGMSALCSHL

-290 KFKKTSTIACALA
+290 KFKKTSILACAFA

-312 AFANSDVNHE
+312 AFATSTGAWQEFDLE
-322 NTDTAQFVGYTRNLG
+322 DLNLTEG
-337 NGTEY
+337 DIGTETDSMKIIDPTSTQAQIKDTDEMNLTEGKVGTESSGMKIIDTSNTQGQIMDIDDQNLVEGDVGTENGNLKMFEY
-342 SVDNGETWISEEK
+342 TPEEWNDIQQKIDNGEI
-355 YNELYPQ
+355 
-362 LDIVYWTYE
+362 
-371 EYKEYLEEQIPVWQ
+371 VWQ
-385 SLIGAKYKNVKGE
+385 H
-398 WVEWT
+398 
-403 QETVYQCIAQAE
+403 
-415 EELEAIKNGA
+415 
-425 LVSRTIDGVNDPNFS
+425 
-440 ITINNLNSDVDV
+440 
-452 TYTTTIIDQ
+452 
-461 KGQEINLGSFS
+461 
-472 TEEERLTAVQD
+472 
-483 YCDEQIRLGNMTKE
+483 
-497 YAENLIN
+497 
-504 DFQ
+504 

>member
-15 LFIVVI
+15 LFIVLI

-53 PFNIHIGLDVFSDV
+53 TFNIHIGLDVFSDV
-67 VQELPSGNIGS
+67 VQELPSGNIAS
-78 PLPGENLPSYD
+78 TLPGDSPPSYD
-89 TGAAAPSPAT
+89 IGTAVPSPAT

-110 VGVLLLALYFFIS
+110 VGVLLLAIYFSIS

-128 QKFRMSIPDNTPYI
+128 RKFRMSIPDNTPYI
-142 REWLTTHQI
+142 QNWLTAHQI
-151 TRSIEARSSDLI
+151 SRPLAVRSSDLI

-181 LDRNDQAA
+181 LDRNDQVA

-202 RFDAITKL
+202 RFDAITKI
-210 LFAAVLC
+210 LFAAMLC

-223 LAWVLYVLANR
+223 FVWVMYVLANR
-234 DVELSCDAWVIRMM
+234 DMELSCDAWVIRMM

-266 RNGMSALYSHF
+266 RNGMSALCSHF
-277 GKNAISE
+277 GKNAITE

-290 KFKKTSTIACALA
+290 KFKKTSILACAFA

-312 AFANSDVNHE
+312 AFATSTGAWREFDL
-322 NTDTAQFVGYTRNLG
+322 DDLNLTEG
-337 NGTEY
+337 HTGTETDNMKI
-342 SVDNGETWISEEK
+342 VDSEDIPDQVKDLDQFDLTEGQVGTQSNGMKMIDPSDTRGQILDTDDLNLVEGNVGTETSSMKMFEYTPEEWNDIQQKIDNSE
-355 YNELYPQ
+355 L
-362 LDIVYWTYE
+362 
-371 EYKEYLEEQIPVWQ
+371 VWQ
-385 SLIGAKYKNVKGE
+385 Y
-398 WVEWT
+398 
-403 QETVYQCIAQAE
+403 
-415 EELEAIKNGA
+415 
-425 LVSRTIDGVNDPNFS
+425 
-440 ITINNLNSDVDV
+440 
-452 TYTTTIIDQ
+452 
-461 KGQEINLGSFS
+461 
-472 TEEERLTAVQD
+472 
-483 YCDEQIRLGNMTKE
+483 
-497 YAENLIN
+497 
-504 DFQ
+504 

>member
-67 VQELPSGNIGS
+67 VQELPSGNIAS
-78 PLPGENLPSYD
+78 TLPGDSPPSYD
-89 TGAAAPSPAT
+89 IGTAVPSPAT

-110 VGVLLLALYFFIS
+110 VGVLLLAIYFSIS

-128 QKFRMSIPDNTPYI
+128 RKFRMSIPDNTPYI
-142 REWLTTHQI
+142 QNWLTAHQI
-151 TRSIEARSSDLI
+151 SRPLAVRSSDLI

-202 RFDAITKL
+202 RFDAITKI

-223 LAWVLYVLANR
+223 LVWVMYVLANR
-234 DVELSCDAWVIRMM
+234 DMELSCDAWVIRML
-248 GAKNRSSYALML
+248 GEKNRSSYALML

-266 RNGMSALYSHF
+266 RSGMSALCSHF

-290 KFKKTSTIACALA
+290 KFKKTSILACAFA

-312 AFANSDVNHE
+312 AFATSTGAWQEFDLE
-322 NTDTAQFVGYTRNLG
+322 DLNLTEG
-337 NGTEY
+337 DIGTETDSMKIIDPTSTQAQIKDTDEMNLTEGKVGTESSGMKIIDTSNTQGQIMDIDDLNLVEGDVGTENGNLKMFEY
-342 SVDNGETWISEEK
+342 TPEEWNDIQQKIDNGEI
-355 YNELYPQ
+355 
-362 LDIVYWTYE
+362 
-371 EYKEYLEEQIPVWQ
+371 VWQ
-385 SLIGAKYKNVKGE
+385 H
-398 WVEWT
+398 
-403 QETVYQCIAQAE
+403 
-415 EELEAIKNGA
+415 
-425 LVSRTIDGVNDPNFS
+425 
-440 ITINNLNSDVDV
+440 
-452 TYTTTIIDQ
+452 
-461 KGQEINLGSFS
+461 
-472 TEEERLTAVQD
+472 
-483 YCDEQIRLGNMTKE
+483 
-497 YAENLIN
+497 
-504 DFQ
+504 

>member
-15 LFIVVI
+15 LFIVLI

-53 PFNIHIGLDVFSDV
+53 TFNIHIGLDVFSDV
-67 VQELPSGNIGS
+67 VQELPSGNIAS
-78 PLPGENLPSYD
+78 TLPGDSPPSYD
-89 TGAAAPSPAT
+89 IGTAVPSPAT

-110 VGVLLLALYFFIS
+110 VGVLLLAIYFSIS

-128 QKFRMSIPDNTPYI
+128 RKFRMSIPDNTPYI
-142 REWLTTHQI
+142 REWLNAHQI
-151 TRSIEARSSDLI
+151 VRPIEVRSSDLI

-189 LKYVLTHEYVHIR
+189 LQYVLTHEYVHIR
-202 RFDAITKL
+202 RFDAITKI

-223 LAWVLYVLANR
+223 LVWGMYVLANR
-234 DVELSCDAWVIRMM
+234 DTELSCDAWVIRMT
-248 GAKNRSSYALML
+248 GVKNRSSYALML

-266 RNGMSALYSHF
+266 RNGMSALWNHF

-290 KFKKTSTIACALA
+290 KFKKTSIWACILALA
-303 LVLVVGATT
+303 LIAGATT
-312 AFANSDVNHE
+312 AFAAARTDDNMELMGLGFSTAEVGDMEAVEIGNTTLVQRVGEEGNQADNRVTNIEDMAHMDVNGTTQ
-322 NTDTAQFVGYTRNLG
+322 NAQ
-337 NGTEY
+337 
-342 SVDNGETWISEEK
+342 SM
-355 YNELYPQ
+355 
-362 LDIVYWTYE
+362 DIT
-371 EYKEYLEEQIPVWQ
+371 
-385 SLIGAKYKNVKGE
+385 
-398 WVEWT
+398 
-403 QETVYQCIAQAE
+403 
-415 EELEAIKNGA
+415 
-425 LVSRTIDGVNDPNFS
+425 LVSVSHDDESKFTPEEWA
-440 ITINNLNSDVDV
+440 
-452 TYTTTIIDQ
+452 
-461 KGQEINLGSFS
+461 EILK
-472 TEEERLTAVQD
+472 QI
-483 YCDEQIRLGNMTKE
+483 EQGTVHWE
-497 YAENLIN
+497 
-504 DFQ
+504 D